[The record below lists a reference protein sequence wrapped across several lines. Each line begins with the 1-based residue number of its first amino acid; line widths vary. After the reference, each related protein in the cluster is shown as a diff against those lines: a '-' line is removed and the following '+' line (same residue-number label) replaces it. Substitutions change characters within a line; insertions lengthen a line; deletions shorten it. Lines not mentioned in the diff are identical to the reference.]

1 VELVD
6 PFFSSLAAYPD
17 LPRKCPTVAAL
28 ERHLSQ
34 LQTSVINSATPGP
47 IFDGKTTDTARQS
60 LLSIAEKI
68 ESMNP
73 AVSFT
78 KLWHPSLFR
87 QAKPPNVS
95 IKVIT
100 QGLMTH
106 YADTAASTGQS
117 VFSVLAPDLDKVLA
131 CTADASSQPCEPAKF
146 AHGGGSRPAQGF
158 PAIIRCHEDFL
169 AVAKQKLLVGD
180 QTVDMLFPQLIVLCN
195 DTLCTLEV
203 TASAIA
209 AKVAL
214 QNCSNILQGR
224 IRDIDAL
231 LLKIL

>member
-1 VELVD
+1 
-6 PFFSSLAAYPD
+6 
-17 LPRKCPTVAAL
+17 
-28 ERHLSQ
+28 
-34 LQTSVINSATPGP
+34 
-47 IFDGKTTDTARQS
+47 
-60 LLSIAEKI
+60 
-68 ESMNP
+68 
-73 AVSFT
+73 
-78 KLWHPSLFR
+78 
-87 QAKPPNVS
+87 
-95 IKVIT
+95 
-100 QGLMTH
+100 
-106 YADTAASTGQS
+106 
-117 VFSVLAPDLDKVLA
+117 VLAPDLDKVLA

-146 AHGGGSRPAQGF
+146 AHGGGGSRPAQGF

-180 QTVDMLFPQLIVLCN
+180 QTVGILSPELIVLCK

-209 AKVAL
+209 AKVVL